1 MALGVKNLPAD
12 EGDMRE
18 RGSIPGRQEDTLI
31 PEEGMATPTGILARR
46 IPWAEDSG
54 RLHQQG
60 CKTV

>member
-18 RGSIPGRQEDTLI
+18 RGSIPGHQEDTLI
-31 PEEGMATPTGILARR
+31 PEGMATPTSILARR
-46 IPWAEDSG
+46 IPWTEDSG